1 MLLLTFVS
9 IKESVDDILQE
20 LKEEH
25 KEFIELLKITNQKLD
40 KLVDIMENSKAKQ
53 TDSAM

>member
-1 MLLLTFVS
+1 MEN
-9 IKESVDDILQE
+9 KEVDDILQE

-40 KLVDIMENSKAKQ
+40 KLVDIMENSKVKP

>member
-1 MLLLTFVS
+1 MEN
-9 IKESVDDILQE
+9 KEVDDILQE

-25 KEFIELLKITNQKLD
+25 KEFIKLLKITNQKLD
-40 KLVDIMENSKAKQ
+40 KLVDIMENSKAKP